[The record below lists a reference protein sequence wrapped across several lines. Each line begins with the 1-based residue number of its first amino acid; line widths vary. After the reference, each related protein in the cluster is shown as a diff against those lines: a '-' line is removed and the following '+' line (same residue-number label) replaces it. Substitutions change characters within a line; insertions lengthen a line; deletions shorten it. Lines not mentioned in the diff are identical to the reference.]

1 MLTNNFI
8 SIARKVKENEYTE
21 FKVLTVLKI
30 TRLNP
35 SGQYITKKRYT

>member
-30 TRLNP
+30 TRSKP
-35 SGQYITKKRYT
+35 SSQHITKIRYT